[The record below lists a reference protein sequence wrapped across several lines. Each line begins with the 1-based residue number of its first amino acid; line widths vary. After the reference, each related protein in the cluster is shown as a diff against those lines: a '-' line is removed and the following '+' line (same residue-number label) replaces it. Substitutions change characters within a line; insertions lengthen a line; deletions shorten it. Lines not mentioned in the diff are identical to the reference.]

1 MTTCRELEPHV
12 MLGTKIER
20 EWQVVWSKRSRHRTR
35 VVHSLPYTCRR
46 IENAGE
52 HSMGSDVI
60 GHSMFPEEIHWH
72 KNNFRPQGNSTN
84 LALHVSCY
92 EWITGITKRMEVGV
106 YWIKKGSEELFYA
119 LGEFQCFMLNFKWQL
134 KQVGF
139 QKCRKKKANSFVK
152 LKGRT
157 FLNQELTP
165 NCCLVKKGNW
175 QLNRYFN

>member
-35 VVHSLPYTCRR
+35 VGHSLPYTCRR

-60 GHSMFPEEIHWH
+60 GHSMFPEEIHRH

-106 YWIKKGSEELFYA
+106 YWKKKEVRVVIRSGWISMFYA
-119 LGEFQCFMLNFKWQL
+119 KFQMTVETSRFSK
-134 KQVGF
+134 
-139 QKCRKKKANSFVK
+139 
-152 LKGRT
+152 
-157 FLNQELTP
+157 
-165 NCCLVKKGNW
+165 VKKEESYLICKIERSHILEPRTNPELLPG
-175 QLNRYFN
+175 